1 MRVRLPSRRPIW
13 PLGPNGSGHK
23 PFTLAKSG
31 SSPAGALEAS
41 RKAALRRYHF
51 DYSKWHDGLSPSAS
65 NFKIKYAFLVEFGRH
80 AVLRGQFAFASTG
93 SSPVGR
99 TKYMPY
105 VQAGEEAILKTVG
118 RKRLVGSN
126 PTIPTIVLFL
136 WGPISVGR
144 ANAVCVMSQVR
155 ILRTSP
161 NCRLTQRLECVT
173 YNRVTKVRLFRRQP
187 NADLAQLVVQLTCNQ
202 QVTGSI
208 PVVGTSLD
216 FQGSIS
222 VTRIQAM
229 GKISRVAEER

>member
-1 MRVRLPSRRPIW
+1 
-13 PLGPNGSGHK
+13 
-23 PFTLAKSG
+23 
-31 SSPAGALEAS
+31 
-41 RKAALRRYHF
+41 
-51 DYSKWHDGLSPSAS
+51 
-65 NFKIKYAFLVEFGRH
+65 
-80 AVLRGQFAFASTG
+80 
-93 SSPVGR
+93 
-99 TKYMPY
+99 
-105 VQAGEEAILKTVG
+105 
-118 RKRLVGSN
+118 
-126 PTIPTIVLFL
+126 
-136 WGPISVGR
+136 
-144 ANAVCVMSQVR
+144 MSQVR

-161 NCRLTQRLECVT
+161 NCRLTQRLEYVT